1 MVDKRNA
8 SIVVVD
14 DETYICNIILEAL
27 ASDKYTVKA
36 FTDSREAMKYVRE
49 NHIDLVLSDLVM
61 KDCSGV
67 EVLDTTLSTHRDA
80 IFILM
85 TAHPTV
91 ETAISVLR
99 KGAYDFLVKPFK
111 LDLLRA
117 TISRGLEHQRVLR
130 DNVQLKGQVEF
141 LQAANSAATEE
152 SLDEYLG
159 LVIKSAKK
167 ELSATAAAVLVV
179 DPETKSVLR
188 QIESCDDEK
197 YRSEVLDESSV
208 VNFMYTKSARP
219 AIRKDQIFDDGE
231 TLTQIF
237 ISQPIFIRRRLHA
250 VINLFILSRFDELT
264 DGQLSVLSILSN
276 SAASAIANDSLYRD
290 LQQSYLHA
298 IRGLAK
304 AIEARDPYTAG
315 HTDRVSRL
323 AELIAWELEWDKPRI
338 DNLIMGCTLHDIG
351 KIGVPDAILNKPG
364 RLTDEERKKM
374 NSHPKLGY
382 KIIHGIDLF
391 KPAIPYI
398 IAHHEWFDGTGYPKG
413 LKGEDIPIE
422 GRLLAVADTF
432 DAIMSDRPYRKG
444 GSLQKAVSELLKF
457 SGRQFDPEIVAT
469 FVRVIRKGKVN
480 FVEMYGRE
488 EDVRQ
493 IDEAHRTTET
503 ARV

>member
-14 DETYICNIILEAL
+14 DETYICNIIVEAL
-27 ASDKYTVKA
+27 ASDKYAVRA
-36 FTDSREAMKYVRE
+36 FTDSREAMQFIRD
-49 NHIDLVLSDLVM
+49 NHVDLVLSDLVM

-67 EVLDTTLSTHRDA
+67 EVLDTTLATHRDA

-117 TISRGLEHQRVLR
+117 TITRGLEHQRVLR
-130 DNVQLKGQVEF
+130 DNVQLQGQVEF
-141 LQAANSAATEE
+141 LQVANAGAVEGSI
-152 SLDEYLG
+152 DEYLG

-167 ELSATAAAVLVV
+167 ELSATAAAVLVL
-179 DPETKSVLR
+179 DPESKNVLN
-188 QIESCDDEK
+188 QIESCDDDR
-197 YRSEVLDESSV
+197 YRPEVLDESSATK
-208 VNFMYTKSARP
+208 FMYTKSGKP
-219 AIRKDQIFDDGE
+219 VVRKDQTYVDGQM
-231 TLTQIF
+231 LTKIF
-237 ISQPIFIRRRLHA
+237 ISQPIFVRRRLHA
-250 VINLFILSRFDELT
+250 VINLLVLSRFDELT
-264 DGQLSVLSILSN
+264 DGQLNVLSILSN
-276 SAASAIANDSLYRD
+276 SAASAIANESLYQE

-315 HTDRVSRL
+315 HTDRVSKL
-323 AELIAWELEWDKPRI
+323 AELIADELGWDKSRI
-338 DNLIMGCTLHDIG
+338 DTLIMGCTLHDIG

-364 RLTDEERKKM
+364 RLTDDERKKM

-398 IAHHEWFDGTGYPKG
+398 IAHHEWYDGSGYPKG
-413 LKGEDIPIE
+413 LKGDDIPIE

-444 GSLQKAVSELLKF
+444 GSLLKAISELLKF
-457 SGRQFDPEIVAT
+457 SGRQFDPEIVAV
-469 FVRVIRKGKVN
+469 FIRVIRKDRIN
-480 FVEMYGRE
+480 FMEMYGRE
-488 EDVRQ
+488 EDIAQ
-493 IDEAHRTTET
+493 IEDAHRATEKVR
-503 ARV
+503 A